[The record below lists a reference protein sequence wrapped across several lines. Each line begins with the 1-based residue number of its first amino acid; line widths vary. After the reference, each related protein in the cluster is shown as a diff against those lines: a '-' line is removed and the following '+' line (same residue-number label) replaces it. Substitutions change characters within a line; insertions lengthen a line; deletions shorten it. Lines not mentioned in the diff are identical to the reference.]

1 MLEFNVQNQIIK
13 RTDSLLPVA
22 DSRNYLKAEFKVTDE
37 WQGAIAAVFG
47 YGKSFYRV
55 LLDNDNCCIV
65 PWEVIKAPQFTVS
78 LYCEGESLIT
88 SNTAEVLVE
97 PSGMKEGA
105 QPTEPTSEIWQQ
117 YMLKMQQN
125 IENAVPYIGENGNW
139 YFYDVELGGYTDSG
153 MLAAPEKGV
162 DYWTEADKEE
172 IQRYIDKQVG
182 AVETSLEEHSSYA
195 TSQRGYLENLS
206 TTDNSNLVAAI
217 NEVDG
222 KIDDI
227 TPFVVNFT
235 KSDDGTITADHSL
248 FEIQDAYAAQKNII
262 CYLSYRA
269 KPSSPVF
276 VEQFYYIGNY
286 RDNIMSYAPT
296 PYFASLR
303 HDSYSCLCCDTTLKW
318 TLKTYS
324 VADKN
329 YVDEQTDKAELIT
342 NRVMAVNA
350 ESDHEHYPT
359 AEAVFRAVDDVKV
372 ELHLYADELA
382 GDIETALDGI
392 IAIQNQLMGVSE

>member
-1 MLEFNVQNQIIK
+1 MDISEMHKQIAK
-13 RTDSLLPVA
+13 
-22 DSRNYLKAEFKVTDE
+22 
-37 WQGAIAAVFG
+37 
-47 YGKSFYRV
+47 
-55 LLDNDNCCIV
+55 
-65 PWEVIKAPQFTVS
+65 
-78 LYCEGESLIT
+78 
-88 SNTAEVLVE
+88 
-97 PSGMKEGA
+97 
-105 QPTEPTSEIWQQ
+105 SEIKV
-117 YMLKMQQN
+117 YLAAASKS
-125 IENAVPYIGENGNW
+125 APYIGDNGNW
-139 YFYDVELGGYTDSG
+139 FVWNTESGSHIDSGIEAEGYT
-153 MLAAPEKGV
+153 PEKGV
-162 DYWTEADKEE
+162 DYWTEADKEK
-172 IQRYIDKQVG
+172 IQMYIDKQVG

-195 TSQRGYLENLS
+195 TGQRGYLENLS
-206 TTDNSNLVAAI
+206 TTDKSNLVAAI

-324 VADKN
+324 LADKD
-329 YVDEQTDKAELIT
+329 YVDEQI
-342 NRVMAVNA
+342 
-350 ESDHEHYPT
+350 
-359 AEAVFRAVDDVKV
+359 
-372 ELHLYADELA
+372 